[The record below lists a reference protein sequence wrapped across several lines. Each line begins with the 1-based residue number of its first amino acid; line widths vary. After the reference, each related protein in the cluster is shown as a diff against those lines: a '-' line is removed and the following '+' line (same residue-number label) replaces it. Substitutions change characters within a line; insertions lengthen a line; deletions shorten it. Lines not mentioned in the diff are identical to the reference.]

1 MRRNKL
7 SDFTNI
13 MANGKIAMKL
23 EPEDSL
29 IGVQTCSEAED
40 VLLATHGGKCIRFPV
55 GEVRVF
61 AGRTSTGVRGIR
73 LDKGDRV
80 ISLGMLGHGDDDA
93 ATRAAYLKR
102 AAQMRRRPEED
113 EEGEA
118 EQTPDVEA
126 EAVEPGTL
134 SDEEFARMAEAE
146 EFILTATENGFGKRT
161 SSYEYRVT
169 GRGGKGIVNIDT
181 APRNGNVVASFPVG
195 ADDQIMLITNA
206 GQLIRMPLNDV
217 RIASRKTLG
226 VRLFRTSADEAV
238 VSAAHLPASL
248 AEDEDEDSTTR
259 PKGPS
264 MTPMMPRPT
273 KRVGTS
279 EGRARA
285 RRHRTTISGEGG
297 SA

>member
-1 MRRNKL
+1 
-7 SDFTNI
+7 

-23 EPEDSL
+23 EPADSL
-29 IGVQTCSEAED
+29 IGVQTCSEADD
-40 VLLATHGGKCIRFPV
+40 VLLATHAGKCIRFPV
-55 GEVRVF
+55 GDVRVF

-80 ISLGMLGHGDDDA
+80 ISLGMLRHGDFDA

-118 EQTPDVEA
+118 DHAPDVEA
-126 EAVEPGTL
+126 EAVEPGALT
-134 SDEEFARMAEAE
+134 DEEFERMAEAE

-195 ADDQIMLITNA
+195 PDDQIMLITNA

-248 AEDEDEDSTTR
+248 VEDDDETDDAEANGIDDTSDGSVDHGLDADNGGTDDAGRDE
-259 PKGPS
+259 
-264 MTPMMPRPT
+264 
-273 KRVGTS
+273 
-279 EGRARA
+279 
-285 RRHRTTISGEGG
+285 
-297 SA
+297 